1 MDTCSRSESDREN
14 NYSDIATLPGVK
26 VPFVVRPEPVPR
38 KTMRNSIR
46 KLPRKSSSAKD
57 KKKEG
62 DKRKASES
70 EKSKQNGKKLS
81 ASPPEQEKPTCSTA
95 SSPDS
100 GQTGNACQGGATDTC
115 EKVVVT
121 QLDRPIMGSL
131 DASELMLISSDKGDL
146 GTMVSAPP
154 PPPLLCQCCN
164 LIQYILIN
172 INRNFVLLSYP
183 ASIAKQK
190 FRRLEYVMCN

>member
-1 MDTCSRSESDREN
+1 LDTCSRSESDREN

-26 VPFVVRPEPVPR
+26 IPFVVRPEPAPR

-57 KKKEG
+57 KKKDAE
-62 DKRKASES
+62 KRKDSEKNKDS

-81 ASPPEQEKPTCSTA
+81 SSPPEPTC
-95 SSPDS
+95 DS
-100 GQTGNACQGGATDTC
+100 ARPTDNGRQTDNACQGGATDTC

-131 DASELMLISSDKGDL
+131 DASELMLVSSDKGDV
-146 GTMVSAPP
+146 GTMVSSAP
-154 PPPLLCQCCN
+154 
-164 LIQYILIN
+164 
-172 INRNFVLLSYP
+172 F
-183 ASIAKQK
+183 
-190 FRRLEYVMCN
+190 

>member
-26 VPFVVRPEPVPR
+26 IPFVVRPEPAPR

-57 KKKEG
+57 KKKDAE
-62 DKRKASES
+62 KRKDSEKNKDS

-81 ASPPEQEKPTCSTA
+81 SSPPEPTCDSA
-95 SSPDS
+95 SPTDN
-100 GQTGNACQGGATDTC
+100 GRQTDNACQGGATDTC

-131 DASELMLISSDKGDL
+131 DASELMLVSSDKGDV
-146 GTMVSAPP
+146 GTMVSSAP
-154 PPPLLCQCCN
+154 
-164 LIQYILIN
+164 
-172 INRNFVLLSYP
+172 F
-183 ASIAKQK
+183 
-190 FRRLEYVMCN
+190 